1 VTGTS
6 SDLEPGFAMID
17 RSLAALILMSF
28 AATLMPAE
36 EPPKFA
42 IRPRL
47 VKMEMANSTLGKVMP
62 AFNRQTGIPAEFPA
76 AAAGETCDAIFN
88 EKPYWFALELMADQT
103 GNRITLRDD
112 GRKIVLVPRGKSRE
126 VSSIHGAFRTVA
138 RQVVGRYLLDDGTVV
153 HEVHLVIHWE
163 PRFPVFR
170 IDSKPAI
177 TKALD
182 DRGTALT
189 SPPGGAGTQP
199 VGAMHTA
206 VVRLNGV
213 PREATEIAALNGQ
226 FHVTASEK
234 MLPFRFDSLTAKG
247 PVTAPVQEKV
257 EAVLKSFAKDED
269 TWIAEIELTYPPEI
283 PEFESFET
291 WAAGN
296 RLRLISPDSN
306 KTFEPTS
313 YAVNALGRKV
323 SGTYYFKGDS
333 AKGLVNPA
341 SKGWSLVY
349 EAPSTP
355 VEFTVPFELKDIPL
369 P

>member
-1 VTGTS
+1 
-6 SDLEPGFAMID
+6 MID
-17 RSLAALILMSF
+17 RGPAALILMGF
-28 AATLMPAE
+28 AATFMPAE

-42 IRPRL
+42 IPPRL
-47 VKMEMANSTLGKVMP
+47 VKMEMPNSTLGKVMP
-62 AFNRQTGIPAEFPA
+62 AFSRQTGIPVEFPA

-88 EKPYWFALELMADQT
+88 EKPFWFALELMADQT
-103 GNRITLRDD
+103 GNRISLRDD

-138 RQVVGRYLLDDGTVV
+138 RQVVGRYLLDEGTAF
-153 HEVHLVIHWE
+153 HEVHLIVHWE

-170 IDSKPAI
+170 IDSRPAI
-177 TKALD
+177 TKAQD

-189 SPPGGAGTQP
+189 SAAGGAGTQP

-213 PREATEIAALNGQ
+213 SREAAEIATLAGS
-226 FHVTASEK
+226 FRVTASEK
-234 MLPFRFDSLTAKG
+234 MLPFRFDNLTAKASATV
-247 PVTAPVQEKV
+247 PAQEKV

-269 TWIAEIELTYPPEI
+269 TWVAEIELTYPPEI

-296 RLRLISPDSN
+296 RLRLIAPDPS
-306 KTFEPTS
+306 KTFEPNS

-323 SGTYYFKGDS
+323 SGTYYFKEDP
-333 AKGLVNPA
+333 AKGLANPA
-341 SKGWSLVY
+341 AKGWSLVY

>member
-1 VTGTS
+1 MMRAFHGVDMDLRILGMLVLLTS
-6 SDLEPGFAMID
+6 PAL
-17 RSLAALILMSF
+17 LLQAA
-28 AATLMPAE
+28 

-42 IRPRL
+42 IPPRL

-62 AFNRQTGIPAEFPA
+62 AFSRQTGIPVEFPA

-88 EKPYWFALELMADQT
+88 EKPFWFALELMADQT
-103 GNRITLRDD
+103 GNRISLRDD

-138 RQVVGRYLLDDGTVV
+138 RQVVGRYLLDEGTAF
-153 HEVHLVIHWE
+153 HEVHLVVHWE

-177 TKALD
+177 TKAVD
-182 DRGTALT
+182 NRGTPLT

-206 VVRLNGV
+206 IVRLNGI
-213 PREATEIAALNGQ
+213 PREATEIAALNGR
-226 FHVTASEK
+226 FHVIASEK
-234 MLPFRFDSLTAKG
+234 MLPFRFGSLTAKG
-247 PVTAPVQEKV
+247 AVTVPAQEKV

-296 RLRLISPDSN
+296 RLRLIAPDSD
-306 KTFEPTS
+306 KTFAPTS
-313 YAVNALGRKV
+313 YAVNAIGRKV
-323 SGTYYFKGDS
+323 SGTYYFKEDP

-341 SKGWSLVY
+341 AKGWSLVY
-349 EAPSTP
+349 DAPSTP